1 MRKQDRFH
9 DLGHTCM
16 PTLVSN
22 AVGFTCL
29 KKASAMRK
37 SRRPRDTHKAI
48 AANCRGDV
56 RAT

>member
-1 MRKQDRFH
+1 MRKHDRFH

-22 AVGFTCL
+22 PVGFTCS
-29 KKASAMRK
+29 KKAPAMRRP
-37 SRRPRDTHKAI
+37 RRPRDTLKAI
-48 AANCRGDV
+48 AGNCRGDV